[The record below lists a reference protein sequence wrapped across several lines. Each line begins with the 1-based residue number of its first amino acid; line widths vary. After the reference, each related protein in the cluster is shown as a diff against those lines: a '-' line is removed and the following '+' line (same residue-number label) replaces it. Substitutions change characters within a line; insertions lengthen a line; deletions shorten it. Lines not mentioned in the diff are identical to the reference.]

1 MYRILY
7 DSADTQKKNG
17 RCAVFTIILFFLFCG
32 MVYTY
37 WPEGRILLRTLLIPG
52 DPDTTLHAAEVFAAE
67 LSCGGSISNAVRNFF
82 DMAFGI

>member
-7 DSADTQKKNG
+7 DSADTQNKTG
-17 RCAVFTIILFFLFCG
+17 RCAVFIMILFFLFCG

-67 LSCGGSISNAVRNFF
+67 LSYGGSFADAVRNFF